1 VPDPAK
7 GEAAGRLILVA
18 EDNPV
23 NRQVICQQLAWLG
36 YACLLAED
44 GKAALALRRQHRFG
58 LVLTDCHMPVMDG
71 FMLTREIRWEEQA
84 LSTARLPV
92 IAITASALASERD
105 QCRLAGMDDFL
116 AKPVELQG
124 LQRVVEKWLAEG

>member
-1 VPDPAK
+1 
-7 GEAAGRLILVA
+7 
-18 EDNPV
+18 
-23 NRQVICQQLAWLG
+23 
-36 YACLLAED
+36 
-44 GKAALALRRQHRFG
+44 
-58 LVLTDCHMPVMDG
+58 MPVMDG